1 MVSLLLTATTA
12 SANRKNPGF
21 MTVGQQ
27 LKTAVNPGE
36 SVGAVLNRF
45 NQYRTPENVIQK
57 VFFDS
62 ACQKPVPL
70 DLKPLADTVLYV
82 A

>member
-1 MVSLLLTATTA
+1 MVSLLLTATVS

-36 SVGAVLNRF
+36 TVGVVLNRF

-57 VFFDS
+57 VFYDS
-62 ACQKPVPL
+62 ACQKPVSL
-70 DLKPLADTVLYV
+70 DLKPAVDTILYV